1 MPGAFVLR
9 FSESN
14 PGAFAACYSAL
25 VDSDG
30 EQQQQQQQQQKLVAY
45 HMLFPVNAVTQHHSL
60 SDVVRDAVELE
71 QVVVVSYKK
80 VRSVDDSNANS
91 CSDSSNDEDANEEVS
106 YNRME
111 KGVAFKEFY
120 SNNKPVVKKNGYFIK

>member
-25 VDSDG
+25 VDNDS
-30 EQQQQQQQQQKLVAY
+30 EKQQQQQQKLVAY

-60 SDVVRDAVELE
+60 SDVVRDAAELE

-80 VRSVDDSNANS
+80 VRSVNDGNANS
-91 CSDSSNDEDANEEVS
+91 CSDSNSGEDANEEVS